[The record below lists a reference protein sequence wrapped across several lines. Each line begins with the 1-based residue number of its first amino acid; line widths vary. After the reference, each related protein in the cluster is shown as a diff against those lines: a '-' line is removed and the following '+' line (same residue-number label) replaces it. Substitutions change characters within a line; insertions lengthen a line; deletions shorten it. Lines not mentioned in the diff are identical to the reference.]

1 MRRTQADRQ
10 AEAARYKQMTEQAM
24 TAKYIVQMNM
34 ADRGQKTQWT
44 DCLDAKFA
52 TQEDAL
58 ERIEW
63 MKGEYGDQIEYRVRM
78 LAQDRKTGEFYNP
91 QEAFDAMMNKPEIL
105 AVFKRLAVR

>member
-1 MRRTQADRQ
+1 
-10 AEAARYKQMTEQAM
+10 M

-34 ADRGQKTQWT
+34 ADRGQETQWT

-52 TQEDAL
+52 TQEQAL

-78 LAQDRKTGEFYNP
+78 VVQDRKTGLYYNP
-91 QEAFDAMMNKPEIL
+91 QEAFDAMMNKPEIMASL
-105 AVFKRLAVR
+105 KRLSIR

>member
-1 MRRTQADRQ
+1 
-10 AEAARYKQMTEQAM
+10 M
-24 TAKYIVQMNM
+24 TATYIVQMNM
-34 ADRGQKTQWT
+34 ADRGQETQWT

-52 TQEDAL
+52 TQEQAL

-78 LAQDRKTGEFYNP
+78 VVQDRKTGLYYNP
-91 QEAFDAMMNKPEIL
+91 QEAFDTIMNKPEIL